1 MARKKAES
9 PSRSRRGDGSV
20 YQRKDGRWVG
30 EASVG
35 LRADGGR
42 QRRYVYADTREEAQA
57 ALRKLL
63 HERDRGLLADP
74 GKQTVGQFLTAWLE
88 DVVKPSVRPNTYRSY
103 ADVVNRHISP
113 ALGRIRLTKLSP
125 QHLQRFYRE
134 KQDEGLTRTV
144 RLCHSVLHR
153 SLGQAT
159 KWGLIPR
166 NPASVVD
173 PPRVSKKEFRP
184 LSPEEAQRFLEAVE
198 GDRFYALYVL
208 AITCGLRQ
216 GELLGLT
223 WENVDLDKGI
233 LQVRYQLQWV
243 RKETAKSGQQEYG
256 EKDGKRKRQERI
268 WVLTEP
274 KSAKSRRTV
283 MLPQV
288 AVQALKKHRRQQIA
302 EKLKMGEVWQD
313 LGFVFTTPI
322 GTPQD
327 ASNVR
332 RRSFEPLLERA
343 GVPKIRFHD
352 LRHTCAT
359 VLLAQGVHPKVVQE
373 QLGHSQI
380 SLTLDTYSHILPTL
394 QQEAAN
400 EMDKMFG
407 KRKAGDKDAVS
418 QDKTTG

>member
-1 MARKKAES
+1 MPRKKAEN

-20 YQRKDGRWVG
+20 YQHKSGKWVG
-30 EASVG
+30 EATVG
-35 LRADGGR
+35 LRPDGGR
-42 QRRYVYADTREEAQA
+42 DRRFVYADTREEAQA

-63 HERDRGLLADP
+63 HERDKGLLADP
-74 GKQTVGQFLTAWLE
+74 GRQTVGQFLTAWLE
-88 DVVKPSVRPNTYRSY
+88 DVVKPSLRPQTYRSY
-103 ADVVNRHISP
+103 AGVVNKHINP

-173 PPRVSKKEFRP
+173 PPKVPQREFRP
-184 LSPEEAQRFLEAVE
+184 LSPEQAGRFLEAAE
-198 GDRFYALYVL
+198 NDRFYGLYVL

-243 RKETAKSGQQEYG
+243 KKEAQKSG
-256 EKDGKRKRQERI
+256 KREEPT

-283 MLPQV
+283 ILPQV
-288 AVQALKKHRRQQIA
+288 AVQALKKHRAQQAA

-313 LGFVFTTPI
+313 CGFVFTTPI

-327 ASNVR
+327 ASNLR
-332 RRSFEPLLERA
+332 KISFQPLLEGA
-343 GVPKIRFHD
+343 GVPRIRFHD

-359 VLLAQGVHPKVVQE
+359 VLLSQGVHPKVVQE

-380 SLTLDTYSHILPTL
+380 SLTLDTYSHVLPTL

-407 KRKAGDKDAVS
+407 KRKAGSDTVR
-418 QDKTTG
+418 

>member
-1 MARKKAES
+1 MPRRKAENS
-9 PSRSRRGDGSV
+9 ARSRRGDGSV
-20 YQRKDGRWVG
+20 YQRKDGKWAG
-30 EASVG
+30 EACVG
-35 LRADGGR
+35 LRPDGGR
-42 QRRYVYADTREEAQA
+42 DRRFVYADTREEAQA

-63 HERDRGLLADP
+63 VERDKGILADP
-74 GKQTVGQFLTAWLE
+74 GRQTVGQFLTSWLK
-88 DVVKPSVRPNTYRSY
+88 DVVKPSLRPQTYRSY
-103 ADVVNRHISP
+103 AGVVNKHINP
-113 ALGRIRLTKLSP
+113 ALGKIRLVKLSP

-134 KQDEGLTRTV
+134 KQDEDLTRTV

-153 SLGQAT
+153 SLGQAA

-166 NPASVVD
+166 NPASLVD
-173 PPRVSKKEFRP
+173 PPKVSKKEFRP
-184 LSPEEAQRFLEAVE
+184 LSPEEAGRFLEAAE
-198 GDRFYALYVL
+198 DDRFYALYVL

-223 WENVDLDKGI
+223 WENVDLDKGT

-243 RKETAKSGQQEYG
+243 KQEPAIS
-256 EKDGKRKRQERI
+256 GKRKEPT

-283 MLPQV
+283 TLPQV
-288 AVQALKKHRRQQIA
+288 AVQALKTHRVQQVA
-302 EKLKMGEVWQD
+302 EKLRLGEVWQD
-313 LGFVFTTPI
+313 FGFVFTTPI

-327 ASNVR
+327 ASNLR
-332 RRSFEPLLERA
+332 RMSFQPLLERA

-380 SLTLDTYSHILPTL
+380 SLTLDTYSHVLPAL

-407 KRKAGDKDAVS
+407 KKKAGDGSAS
-418 QDKTTG
+418 R

>member
-1 MARKKAES
+1 MPRKRTEF

-30 EASVG
+30 EATVG
-35 LRADGGR
+35 LRPDGGR
-42 QRRYVYADTREEAQA
+42 DRRFVYADTREEAQA

-63 HERDRGLLADP
+63 HERDKGLLADP
-74 GKQTVGQFLTAWLE
+74 GKQTVSQFLTAWLE
-88 DVVKPSVRPNTYRSY
+88 DVVKPSLRPQTYRSY
-103 ADVVNRHISP
+103 SGVVNKHITP

-166 NPASVVD
+166 NPASLVD
-173 PPRVSKKEFRP
+173 PPKVPQREFRP
-184 LSPEEAQRFLEAVE
+184 LSPEEAQRFLEAAE
-198 GDRFYALYVL
+198 DDRFYALYVL

-243 RKETAKSGQQEYG
+243 KKEAQKSG
-256 EKDGKRKRQERI
+256 KREEPT

-283 MLPQV
+283 ILPQV
-288 AVQALKKHRRQQIA
+288 AVQALKKHRVQQVA
-302 EKLKMGEVWQD
+302 EKLKMGGSMARSW
-313 LGFVFTTPI
+313 
-322 GTPQD
+322 
-327 ASNVR
+327 VR
-332 RRSFEPLLERA
+332 
-343 GVPKIRFHD
+343 
-352 LRHTCAT
+352 
-359 VLLAQGVHPKVVQE
+359 VHN
-373 QLGHSQI
+373 
-380 SLTLDTYSHILPTL
+380 TYRNPYGRVKP
-394 QQEAAN
+394 A
-400 EMDKMFG
+400 
-407 KRKAGDKDAVS
+407 
-418 QDKTTG
+418 

>member
-1 MARKKAES
+1 MPRKRTEF

-20 YQRKDGRWVG
+20 YQHKSGRWVG

-42 QRRYVYADTREEAQA
+42 DRRYVYADTREEAQA

-74 GKQTVGQFLTAWLE
+74 GKQTVGQFLVSWLE
-88 DVVKPSVRPNTYRSY
+88 DVVKPSLRPQTYQSY
-103 ADVVNRHISP
+103 AGVVNKHINP
-113 ALGRIRLTKLSP
+113 ILGRIRLTKLSP

-166 NPASVVD
+166 NPASLVD
-173 PPRVSKKEFRP
+173 PPKVPKREFRP
-184 LSPEEAQRFLEAVE
+184 LLPEEAQRFLEAAE

-243 RKETAKSGQQEYG
+243 KREAVRGG
-256 EKDGKRKRQERI
+256 GKREKPS

-288 AVQALKKHRRQQIA
+288 AVQALKKHRVQQIA
-302 EKLKMGEVWQD
+302 EKLEMGEVWQD

-327 ASNVR
+327 ASGLR
-332 RRSFEPLLERA
+332 KRSFQPLLKRA
-343 GVPKIRFHD
+343 GVPRIRFHD

-407 KRKAGDKDAVS
+407 KNTVGKDGAAL
-418 QDKTTG
+418 G

>member
-20 YQRKDGRWVG
+20 YRHKSGKWVG
-30 EASVG
+30 EASIG

-42 QRRYVYADTREEAQA
+42 DRRYVYADTREEAQA

-63 HERDRGLLADP
+63 HERDTGILADP
-74 GKQTVGQFLTAWLE
+74 GKQTVGQFLTAWLK
-88 DVVKPSVRPNTYRSY
+88 DVVKPSLRPQTYRSY
-103 ADVVNRHISP
+103 AGVVNKHITP
-113 ALGRIRLTKLSP
+113 ALGRIRLAKLSP

-159 KWGLIPR
+159 KWGIIPR
-166 NPASVVD
+166 NPASLVD
-173 PPRVSKKEFRP
+173 PPKVPQKEFRP
-184 LSPEEAQRFLEAVE
+184 LSPEQAGRLLEAAE

-223 WENVDLDKGI
+223 WENVDLDKGT

-243 RKETAKSGQQEYG
+243 KKEAQKSGNRE
-256 EKDGKRKRQERI
+256 EPT

-288 AVQALKKHRRQQIA
+288 AVQALKKHRAQQAA
-302 EKLKMGEVWQD
+302 EKLKMGEAWQD

-322 GTPQD
+322 GTPMD
-327 ASNVR
+327 ASNLR
-332 RRSFEPLLERA
+332 KTSFHPLLERA
-343 GVPKIRFHD
+343 GVPRIRFHD

-380 SLTLDTYSHILPTL
+380 SLTLDTYSHVLPSL

-407 KRKAGDKDAVS
+407 KNTVGKDDAAS
-418 QDKTTG
+418 R

>member
-20 YQRKDGRWVG
+20 YQHKSGKWVG
-30 EASVG
+30 EATVG

-42 QRRYVYADTREEAQA
+42 QRRWVYADTREEAQA

-74 GKQTVGQFLTAWLE
+74 GKQTVGQFLVSWLE
-88 DVVKPSVRPNTYRSY
+88 DVVKPSLRPQTYRSY
-103 ADVVNRHISP
+103 AGVVNKHVNP
-113 ALGRIRLTKLSP
+113 ALGRIRLVKLSP

-166 NPASVVD
+166 NPASLVD
-173 PPRVSKKEFRP
+173 PPKVPKKEFRP
-184 LSPEEAQRFLEAVE
+184 LSPEQAQRFLEAAE

-223 WENVDLDKGI
+223 WENVDLDKGT
-233 LQVRYQLQWV
+233 LQVRYQLQWQK
-243 RKETAKSGQQEYG
+243 KEMARGGTREEPS
-256 EKDGKRKRQERI
+256 

-283 MLPQV
+283 ILPQV
-288 AVQALKKHRRQQIA
+288 AVQALKKHRVQQIA
-302 EKLKMGEVWQD
+302 EKLEMGEVWQD
-313 LGFVFTTPI
+313 LGFVFTTPM

-327 ASNVR
+327 ASNLR
-332 RRSFEPLLERA
+332 KTSFYPLLERA
-343 GVPKIRFHD
+343 GVPRIRFHD

-380 SLTLDTYSHILPTL
+380 SLTLDTYSHVLPSL

-407 KRKAGDKDAVS
+407 KNTVGKDDAAS
-418 QDKTTG
+418 R

>member
-1 MARKKAES
+1 MARKRTEF

-20 YQRKDGRWVG
+20 YQRKDGKWVG
-30 EASVG
+30 EATVG

-42 QRRYVYADTREEAQA
+42 DRRYVYADTREEAQA

-63 HERDRGLLADP
+63 HERDKGLLADP

-88 DVVKPSVRPNTYRSY
+88 DVVKPSVRPNTYLSY
-103 ADVVNRHISP
+103 AGVVNKHINP
-113 ALGRIRLTKLSP
+113 VLGKIRLAKLSP

-134 KQDEGLTRTV
+134 KQEEGLTRTV
-144 RLCHSVLHR
+144 RLCHSVLQR

-166 NPASVVD
+166 NPAGLVD
-173 PPRVSKKEFRP
+173 PPKVPQRKFRP
-184 LSPEEAQRFLEAVE
+184 LSPEEARRLLEAAE
-198 GDRFYALYVL
+198 GDRFHALYVL

-223 WENVDLDKGI
+223 WENVDLDRGT

-243 RKETAKSGQQEYG
+243 KKEAEKSGNR
-256 EKDGKRKRQERI
+256 EKPS

-288 AVQALKKHRRQQIA
+288 AIKALKKHRVQQIA
-302 EKLKMGEVWQD
+302 EKLEMGEVWQD

-327 ASNVR
+327 ASGFR
-332 RRSFEPLLERA
+332 KRSFQPLLERA

-352 LRHTCAT
+352 LRHTHASL
-359 VLLAQGVHPKVVQE
+359 LLAQGVHPKVVQE

-380 SLTLDTYSHILPTL
+380 SLTLDTYSHLLPTL
-394 QQEAAN
+394 QQQAAA
-400 EMDKMFG
+400 EMDKMFDKKTVG
-407 KRKAGDKDAVS
+407 KDGAALG
-418 QDKTTG
+418 

>member
-1 MARKKAES
+1 MPRKRTEF

-20 YQRKDGRWVG
+20 YQHKSGKWVG
-30 EASVG
+30 EATVG
-35 LRADGGR
+35 LRPDGGR
-42 QRRYVYADTREEAQA
+42 DRRFVYADTREEAQA

-63 HERDRGLLADP
+63 HERDKGLLADP
-74 GKQTVGQFLTAWLE
+74 GRQTVGQFLTAWLE
-88 DVVKPSVRPNTYRSY
+88 DVVKPSLRPQTYRSY
-103 ADVVNRHISP
+103 AGVVNKHINP

-173 PPRVSKKEFRP
+173 PPKVPQREFRP
-184 LSPEEAQRFLEAVE
+184 LSPEQAGRFLEAAE
-198 GDRFYALYVL
+198 NDRFYGLYVL

-243 RKETAKSGQQEYG
+243 KKEAQKSG
-256 EKDGKRKRQERI
+256 KREEPT

-283 MLPQV
+283 ILPQV
-288 AVQALKKHRRQQIA
+288 AVQALKKHRAQQAA

-313 LGFVFTTPI
+313 CGFVFTTPI

-327 ASNVR
+327 ASNLR
-332 RRSFEPLLERA
+332 KISFQPLLEGA
-343 GVPKIRFHD
+343 GVPRIRFHD

-359 VLLAQGVHPKVVQE
+359 VLLSQGVHPKVVQE

-380 SLTLDTYSHILPTL
+380 SLTLDTYSHVLPTL

-407 KRKAGDKDAVS
+407 KRKAGSDTVR
-418 QDKTTG
+418 